1 MKMSDFNRIGLI
13 YKLNNNSIKEDKE
26 DVSFMTFLLELKI
39 FDTSTDKEVIFRN
52 NGKKKNLNT
61 IILNYLGKAR
71 NSDEFLVEKSFFLTD
86 FIKLSYKDKEI
97 KVNISNKLKEFGYR
111 VECELTEFTKT
122 TVFKGKTVSD
132 EQILKEE
139 FYEILKENDFA
150 EDNNLL
156 MIASKKIEVFL

>member
-1 MKMSDFNRIGLI
+1 MSDFNRIGLI

-39 FDTSTDKEVIFRN
+39 FDTNTDKEVIFRN

-111 VECELTEFTKT
+111 VECEVTEFTKT

>member
-1 MKMSDFNRIGLI
+1 MSDFNRIGLI

-39 FDTSTDKEVIFRN
+39 FDTNTDKEVIFRN

-122 TVFKGKTVSD
+122 TVFKGKTVSY

>member
-1 MKMSDFNRIGLI
+1 MSDFNRIGLI
-13 YKLNNNSIKEDKE
+13 YKLNNNSIKENEE
-26 DVSFMTFLLELKI
+26 DISFLNFLLEVKI
-39 FDTSTDKEVIFRN
+39 FDTNTDKEVIFRN
-52 NGKKKNLNT
+52 SSKKKNLNT

-71 NSDEFLVEKSFFLTD
+71 NSDEFLVEKPFFLTD

-122 TVFKGKTVSD
+122 TVFKEKIVND

>member
-1 MKMSDFNRIGLI
+1 MSDFNRIGLI
-13 YKLNNNSIKEDKE
+13 YKLNNNSIKENEE
-26 DVSFMTFLLELKI
+26 DISFLTFLLEVKI
-39 FDTSTDKEVIFRN
+39 FDTNTNKEVIFRN
-52 NGKKKNLNT
+52 DNKKKSLNT

-86 FIKLSYKDKEI
+86 FIKLSYNKEI

-111 VECELTEFTKT
+111 VEYELTEFTKA

-139 FYEILKENDFA
+139 FYEILKENDFV
-150 EDNNLL
+150 EDDDLL

>member
-1 MKMSDFNRIGLI
+1 MSDFNRIGLI

>member
-1 MKMSDFNRIGLI
+1 MSDFNRIGLI

-39 FDTSTDKEVIFRN
+39 FDTNTDKEVIFRN

-139 FYEILKENDFA
+139 FYKILKENDFA